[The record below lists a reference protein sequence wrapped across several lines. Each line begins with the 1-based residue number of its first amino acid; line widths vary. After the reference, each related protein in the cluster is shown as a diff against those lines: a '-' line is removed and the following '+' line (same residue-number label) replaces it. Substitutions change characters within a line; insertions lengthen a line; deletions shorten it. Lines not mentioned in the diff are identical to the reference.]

1 MLPCVSNIS
10 GTYNNQYMVL
20 DLKKVHIKKRLDE
33 GTLYIVEQI
42 PTYVEYSEQT
52 NVLRKGTIFP
62 ACQDWVPVCVFWLRF
77 CCCDTLRA
85 SSLGVELFI
94 FLQSHVTLNH
104 GGRVKAGTR
113 SS

>member
-1 MLPCVSNIS
+1 MSPNIS

-62 ACQDWVPVCVFWLRF
+62 ACQD
-77 CCCDTLRA
+77 
-85 SSLGVELFI
+85 
-94 FLQSHVTLNH
+94 
-104 GGRVKAGTR
+104 
-113 SS
+113 